1 MDVAFSVGTLA
12 INSIVPDAF
21 SAIELRQLTKLA
33 EVLDGGF
40 RRLADLK
47 RLASSE
53 ARFRALVES
62 SGAGVLMVAR
72 NGNFVYVSPTI
83 ERLTGYPPSAYEGNL
98 DMGFAIAD
106 DAFHGA
112 GRRAVRRAF
121 GGQAE
126 EDIPFM

>member
-1 MDVAFSVGTLA
+1 VDVAFSVGTLA

-62 SGAGVLMVAR
+62 SGGGRADGCPQWQ
-72 NGNFVYVSPTI
+72 F
-83 ERLTGYPPSAYEGNL
+83 RLCQSH
-98 DMGFAIAD
+98 D
-106 DAFHGA
+106 
-112 GRRAVRRAF
+112 
-121 GGQAE
+121 
-126 EDIPFM
+126 